1 MKRLTVIALSA
12 FLLLGGCGG
21 SKSGATLDDL
31 QRSNEDLQRRVKSLE
46 DQLLEAQKKQ
56 IQHDQA
62 LQAMAERIRDME
74 NSVNKIQLGPAH

>member
-1 MKRLTVIALSA
+1 MRRLTVIALAA
-12 FLLLGGCGG
+12 FLLLASCGV
-21 SKSGATLDDL
+21 SKTGVTMDDL

-46 DQLLEAQKKQ
+46 DQLLETQKKQ

-74 NSVNKIQLGPAH
+74 NSVNKIQLGPR

>member
-1 MKRLTVIALSA
+1 MRRLTVIALAA
-12 FLLLGGCGG
+12 FLLLGSCGG
-21 SKSGATLDDL
+21 SKTGVTMDDL

-74 NSVNKIQLGPAH
+74 NSVNKIQLGPR